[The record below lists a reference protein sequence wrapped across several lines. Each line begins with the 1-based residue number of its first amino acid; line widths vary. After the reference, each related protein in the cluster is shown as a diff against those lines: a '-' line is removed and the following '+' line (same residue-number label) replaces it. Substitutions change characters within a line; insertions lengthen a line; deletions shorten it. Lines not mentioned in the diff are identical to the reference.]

1 MTDFFLFSP
10 FPQDLPQVIQN
21 ALNALD
27 VQQGDLKTYLE
38 TSGFPL
44 GDLDLASDSGRQV
57 ALDHILTDLIVKRYI

>member
-27 VQQGDLKTYLE
+27 VQQGSDLKTYLE

-44 GDLDLASDSGRQV
+44 GSLDLASVQWQP
-57 ALDHILTDLIVKRYI
+57 L